1 MIKRIYFLILAVV
14 IAVLSYYLSS
24 LSQTPLFSYGVSFIG
39 FFVATILMFVVILE
53 LE

>member
-1 MIKRIYFLILAVV
+1 MKRLYFLFLAIV
-14 IAVLSYYLSS
+14 IAILSYYLTS
-24 LSQTPLFSYGVSFIG
+24 LSTTPLFSYGVSFIG

>member
-1 MIKRIYFLILAVV
+1 MIKRLYFLFLAIV

-39 FFVATILMFVVILE
+39 FNIATVILCIAMFK
-53 LE
+53 